1 MAAFLLYNMANVV
14 IQRNGGFALGCY
26 LGNMQIKC
34 PDTPNHKYLYSIE
47 FLMARNHEIDAKF
60 ASLAHVVQKL

>member
-1 MAAFLLYNMANVV
+1 MAAFLLYNMENVV

-26 LGNMQIKC
+26 LGNMQIKG

-47 FLMARNHEIDAKF
+47 FLMARNHEIDTKF